1 MRPES
6 PAFIWDARR
15 AAGLIQQFVSGHDL
29 TDYLGDPLLRSGVE
43 RQFEIIGESLNKLNR
58 IDPDVAA
65 VVPDLPKIVAFR
77 NVLVHGYATIDS
89 EIVWEVVS
97 TRVSRLIDT
106 LDRLLDG
113 VGDR

>member
-6 PAFIWDARR
+6 PAFIWDAR
-15 AAGLIQQFVSGHDL
+15 
-29 TDYLGDPLLRSGVE
+29 
-43 RQFEIIGESLNKLNR
+43 
-58 IDPDVAA
+58 
-65 VVPDLPKIVAFR
+65 R